1 VGGAILIKTL
11 IITVLTV
18 SLVTSVTVTDLN
30 FVQKHIKVHQ
40 NMAFPEIKLQHFLG
54 GATATHCGQDT
65 HSPSPQHLWPLA
77 LDARYATGLV
87 SLQNS
92 IGHSLIL
99 VDAFSCGRV
108 RVRRTVAYAT
118 QLRNWSFNLCMH
130 RQLS

>member
-1 VGGAILIKTL
+1 MGGAILIKTL

-65 HSPSPQHLWPLA
+65 PYPLPIPSTPLA
-77 LDARYATGLV
+77 TRPR
-87 SLQNS
+87 
-92 IGHSLIL
+92 
-99 VDAFSCGRV
+99 C
-108 RVRRTVAYAT
+108 
-118 QLRNWSFNLCMH
+118 
-130 RQLS
+130 